1 MLLRFNAKRKV
12 YSQQLVDTHQW
23 PALVLDARHRVVA
36 VNQAF
41 NSLLEKLK
49 QPDIDSALRR
59 LINSDN
65 EIIRVNDSNVL
76 SLRRRIVS
84 LATGSLKSC
93 VLYTFE
99 DQTEPGS
106 ENSVSKETWQQSL
119 SASTDG
125 YAVFDNQHR
134 LVSADLA
141 SVIIDDYA
149 LEQDHQKLFNIL
161 HEAYSEEASLFCR
174 FGDGVDYKVTF
185 SKIESV
191 DGDLSVFALHRQAHN
206 ADHKQFEMLSKVVSN
221 TSTSVLITDRNGLV
235 EYVNP
240 GFEKLTG
247 YTLAEVKGK
256 KPGSLLQREQT
267 DKETT
272 KRISKKLKARESFY
286 EEILNFDKNGVP
298 YWIVLSVNPIFDKS
312 GHHSGFV
319 GVSSDVREIKRLVLE
334 QINQRDA
341 ISRHSAVMEF
351 NRSGNLISANPFT
364 HQQLNTT
371 DDSQMVSIV
380 GNLKDHLD
388 ESGAKL
394 IEKGEPTAVVMK
406 LQCQI
411 EEVVLDC
418 IVSGITDLNGN
429 ISKYVV
435 FGSNV
440 SSRNKLVT
448 ETHLSMSSVLD
459 NIQTTVDTI
468 NAVADQTNLLAL
480 NAAIEAARAGQA
492 GRGFAVVADEVRNL
506 AKKSNE
512 AAIEIG
518 QLINKTQSQVDEL
531 ASFLNE

>member
-1 MLLRFNAKRKV
+1 MLLRSNAKRKV
-12 YSQQLVDTHQW
+12 YSQQLVDTHLW
-23 PALVLDARHRVVA
+23 PAQVLDSKHSVLA

-41 NSLLEKLK
+41 NALLDRLEK
-49 QPDIDSALRR
+49 PDIDSALRT
-59 LINSDN
+59 LINSDDELISIN
-65 EIIRVNDSNVL
+65 NNSAL
-76 SLRRRIVS
+76 SLRRRFIS
-84 LATGSLKSC
+84 LSAESLKSC
-93 VLYTFE
+93 LLYLFE
-99 DQTEPGS
+99 DLVEPES
-106 ENSVSKETWQQSL
+106 ERRVSKATWQQSL
-119 SASTDG
+119 SATTDA
-125 YAVFDNQHR
+125 YAVFDSQRR
-134 LVSADLA
+134 LVSADLD
-141 SVIIDDYA
+141 SVIADDNQ
-149 LEQDHQKLFNIL
+149 LKHDHQKLFNL
-161 HEAYSEEASLFCR
+161 LYEASSSQESPFCSFGDDVDFKVAFSAIESEE
-174 FGDGVDYKVTF
+174 G
-185 SKIESV
+185 E
-191 DGDLSVFALHRQAHN
+191 LSVFALHRQEQN

-221 TSTSVLITDRNGLV
+221 TSTSVLITDRNGFV

-256 KPGSLLQREQT
+256 KPGALLQREQT

-272 KRISKKLKARESFY
+272 KRISQKLKAREPFY

-298 YWIVLSVNPIFDKS
+298 YWIVLSVNPIFDES

-334 QINQRDA
+334 QINQKDA

-351 NRSGNLISANPFT
+351 NRIGKLISANQFT
-364 HQQLNTT
+364 QQQLNIT
-371 DDSQMVSIV
+371 DDKQMETIV

-388 ESGAKL
+388 ESGVKL

-406 LQCQI
+406 LQCQTG
-411 EEVVLDC
+411 EVVLDC

-435 FGSNV
+435 FGSNI
-440 SSRNKLVT
+440 SSRNQLVT
-448 ETHLSMSSVLD
+448 ETHLSMSNVLN

-468 NAVADQTNLLAL
+468 NAVAEQTNLLAL
-480 NAAIEAARAGQA
+480 NAAIEAARAGEA